1 MSKSAVSPMMQQYLD
16 IKSQH
21 ADKLVFLPHG

>member
-1 MSKSAVSPMMQQYLD
+1 MSISAVSPMMQQYLA

-21 ADKLVFLPHG
+21 ADKLAGEVR